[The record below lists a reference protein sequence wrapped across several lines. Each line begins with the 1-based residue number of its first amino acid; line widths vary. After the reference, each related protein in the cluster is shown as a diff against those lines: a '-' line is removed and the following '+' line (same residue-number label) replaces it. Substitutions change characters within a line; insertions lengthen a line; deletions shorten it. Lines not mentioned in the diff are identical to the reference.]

1 MSRMYTILIRISLSA
16 SVQTPVLLDVR
27 VLSPLFIGQSVH
39 TNLAITK
46 LAFAFCVCLRIYI
59 QYQYLQCFLY
69 GESIYTKAV
78 FIYIQYKFC
87 RRYIYIPGSDSYV
100 PVPYRM
106 F

>member
-16 SVQTPVLLDVR
+16 SVQTPVLLDVI

-59 QYQYLQCFLY
+59 QYQYLQCFDIVKLFIFED
-69 GESIYTKAV
+69 GSISNISSVTV
-78 FIYIQYKFC
+78 VIFQ
-87 RRYIYIPGSDSYV
+87 S
-100 PVPYRM
+100 
-106 F
+106 

>member
-16 SVQTPVLLDVR
+16 SVQTPVLLDVI

-78 FIYIQYKFC
+78 FIYNTRVLPELYLYPRK
-87 RRYIYIPGSDSYV
+87 
-100 PVPYRM
+100 
-106 F
+106 